1 MSSFEIIGQKASMD
15 IYQIDMT
22 DFKMPT
28 GK

>member
-15 IYQIDMT
+15 IYQVDMT
-22 DFKMPT
+22 GYTIPT

>member
-15 IYQIDMT
+15 LYEVDMT
-22 DFKMPT
+22 NFVIPT

>member
-15 IYQIDMT
+15 IFNVDMT
-22 DFKMPT
+22 DFSYPK